1 MTLAMHPIALPVLIH
16 GLKNLSTVL
25 KKGADHAKAAGI
37 EPSVLMNA
45 RLFPDMFPLVRQVQI
60 ATDMAK
66 SAGARLAGIENPV
79 FPDTESSF
87 AELQERIARTIAFL
101 RGIKPAQLA
110 GAEDRHVQF
119 QLRAGAVSF
128 DRGEDFLLGWV
139 MPNFYFHVT
148 TAYNILRHN
157 GVALSK
163 GDYLGKVPGAVMPGA
178 PARKKPALR
187 KGSAKARKGK

>member
-1 MTLAMHPIALPVLIH
+1 MSLAMHPISLPVLIH
-16 GLKNLSTVL
+16 GLKGLATVL
-25 KKGADHAKAAGI
+25 KKGADHAKANGI
-37 EPSVLMNA
+37 DASVLVNA
-45 RLFPDMFPLVRQVQI
+45 RLFPDMFPLARQVQI

-79 FPDTESSF
+79 FPDTEASF
-87 AELQERIARTIAFL
+87 PELQQRVARTIAFL
-101 RGIKPAQLA
+101 KAIKPAQLA
-110 GAEDRHVQF
+110 GSENRHVQL

-128 DRGEDFLLGWV
+128 ERGQDFLLGWV

-163 GDYLGKVPGAVMPGA
+163 GDYLGKVPGAVMPGPASKKRA
-178 PARKKPALR
+178 PRKAA
-187 KGSAKARKGK
+187 AKAGKGK